1 MNKPTSQMTEEEFKK
16 FMWNTVPATFLKLGP
31 EKVHELYK
39 IATKE
44 NK

>member
-1 MNKPTSQMTEEEFKK
+1 MPNKPVSKMTEEEFKRY
-16 FMWNTVPATFLKLGP
+16 MCDNALGLFLKLGP

-44 NK
+44 S